1 MAAGTGQS
9 QNEHIVFDAVDEQ
22 PVWLDV
28 TFTMA
33 DPIASQ
39 SMVSVFLRE
48 RFPTRSG
55 ADDIIQKINVEMP
68 FYRNF
73 QK

>member
-48 RFPTRSG
+48 RFPTR
-55 ADDIIQKINVEMP
+55 
-68 FYRNF
+68 
-73 QK
+73 